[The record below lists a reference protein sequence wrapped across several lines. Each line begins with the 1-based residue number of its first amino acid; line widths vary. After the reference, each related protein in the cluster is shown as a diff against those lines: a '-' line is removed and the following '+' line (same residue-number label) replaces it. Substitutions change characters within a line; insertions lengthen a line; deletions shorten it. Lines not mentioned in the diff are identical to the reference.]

1 MINEIIFENENARL
15 LYEPIKNYFPDPD
28 LNEDNEL
35 TEEIALRLYHSKM
48 RSIENKIY
56 EQNVS

>member
-1 MINEIIFENENARL
+1 MVNEIIFENENARL

-35 TEEIALRLYHSKM
+35 TEEIALRLYHSIM
-48 RSIENKIY
+48 RSIENKTY
-56 EQNVS
+56 EQKVS